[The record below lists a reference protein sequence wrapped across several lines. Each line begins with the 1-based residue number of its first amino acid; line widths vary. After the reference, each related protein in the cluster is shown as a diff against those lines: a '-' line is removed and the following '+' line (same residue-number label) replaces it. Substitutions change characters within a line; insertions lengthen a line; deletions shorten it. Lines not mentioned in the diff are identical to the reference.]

1 MQPFPGT
8 TTEPLPECQP
18 SPEHF
23 KLVGAKGIYVRSI

>member
-18 SPEHF
+18 SPERF
-23 KLVGAKGIYVRSI
+23 KLEREVSTGENFH